1 MGWGW
6 VSERPLWLP
15 GEAGTR
21 GRGRRER
28 PGSPS
33 DAGGAATQPD
43 AGDVKRG
50 GTVSGV
56 KCQPPGVGAEMENT
70 DGVWGF
76 GAVSGGGREIV
87 SWVLDT
93 RSLRCLGSTP
103 AEELGVSWC
112 FFPLHCP

>member
-1 MGWGW
+1 MQRETWIP
-6 VSERPLWLP
+6 ERC
-15 GEAGTR
+15 
-21 GRGRRER
+21 GRGR
-28 PGSPS
+28 
-33 DAGGAATQPD
+33 DTAGRGRCE
-43 AGDVKRG
+43 AGWH
-50 GTVSGV
+50 GV
-56 KCQPPGVGAEMENT
+56 RCQPPGVGAEMENT

>member
-15 GEAGTR
+15 GEAGAG

-56 KCQPPGVGAEMENT
+56 SHRGSVPRWRTPTGSGA
-70 DGVWGF
+70 
-76 GAVSGGGREIV
+76 SGQSVEVAGR
-87 SWVLDT
+87 S
-93 RSLRCLGSTP
+93 
-103 AEELGVSWC
+103 
-112 FFPLHCP
+112 